1 MMQIVTWVGAPALLR
16 RGATTTVMTV
26 FLITFLFEYLPKI
39 YHSVCIL
46 RRMQNFSG
54 HVFGTIWWGI
64 ALNLMVYFVASH
76 VGILPLPLT
85 LTCKRIQTSADHCD
99 HIKRSLWC
107 CYDRLW
113 VRVGT
118 CWEYKGQRNA

>member
-54 HVFGTIWWGI
+54 YVFGTIWWGI

-76 VGILPLPLT
+76 VGILPLPLI
-85 LTCKRIQTSADHCD
+85 LTCEILKTNTNIC
-99 HIKRSLWC
+99 RSL
-107 CYDRLW
+107 
-113 VRVGT
+113 
-118 CWEYKGQRNA
+118 